1 MDERSSNEPV
11 IDPEEILEGIQEWV
25 EIETPSHLG
34 EEVNKLVDVV
44 EKSVQALGA
53 EVIRVPGRDGYG
65 DILKARTSWGHPG
78 EEKGILVLS
87 HLDTVHPMGII
98 EDPLPWRREGDH
110 VQGPGIYDMKAGA
123 HMAYYA
129 YQHLV
134 RQGKSSKLP
143 ITFLYIPE
151 EEVGSPTSQAMIEDE
166 AKKHKYV
173 LVTEP
178 ARDGNKC
185 VTERRGSGRFEIRTI
200 GQQAHSG
207 MRHQDGRSAILEM
220 ARQIVD
226 IEAMTDYEKGV
237 TLNVGEIQGGTG
249 INVVP
254 GECIIGVDLR
264 MPTAELAEEYVDKM
278 LNLKSYNEDV
288 ELIVTGGLNRPPYQ
302 KDEGIAALYEHA
314 RGLAAEIGFDLQD
327 TATGGGSDGNFTAAL
342 GIPTLDGL
350 GADGHGAHTLDETI
364 YFSSIEPMTKLW
376 VRLFETLE

>member
-1 MDERSSNEPV
+1 MEERTSNEPV
-11 IDPEEILEGIQEWV
+11 IDPEEILEGIKTWV
-25 EIETPSHLG
+25 DIETPSHLG

-44 EKSVQALGA
+44 EESMQALGA
-53 EVIRVPGRDGYG
+53 EIVRVPGRDGFG

-78 EEKGILVLS
+78 EQPGILVLS

-98 EDPLPWRREGDH
+98 DDPLPWKREGDH

-129 YQHLV
+129 YQHLI
-134 RQGKSSKLP
+134 RQGRASKLP

-151 EEVGSPTSQAMIEDE
+151 EEVGRPTSQAMIEDE

-185 VTERRGSGRFEIRTI
+185 VTERKGSGRFEVRTV
-200 GQQAHSG
+200 GRQAHSG
-207 MRHQDGRSAILEM
+207 LRHQDGRSAILEM

-264 MPTAELAEEYVDKM
+264 MPTPELAEEYVDKI
-278 LNLKSYNEDV
+278 LNLKAYNPDV
-288 ELIVTGGLNRPPYQ
+288 ELEVTGGLNRPPYK

-342 GIPTLDGL
+342 GVPTLDGL

>member
-11 IDPEEILEGIQEWV
+11 IDPEEILEGIQRWV

-129 YQHLV
+129 FQHLV

-278 LNLKSYNEDV
+278 LNLKPYNENV

-302 KDEGIAALYEHA
+302 KDEGIAALYGHA

-350 GADGHGAHTLDETI
+350 GADGHGAHTLYETI

>member
-1 MDERSSNEPV
+1 MDERASNEPV
-11 IDPEEILEGIQEWV
+11 IDPEEILAGIKTWV
-25 EIETPSHLG
+25 EIETPSHEG

-44 EKSVQALGA
+44 EESMQALGA
-53 EVIRVPGRDGYG
+53 EIVRVPGRDGFG
-65 DILKARTSWGHPG
+65 DILKAKTSWGHPG
-78 EEKGILVLS
+78 EAPGILVLS
-87 HLDTVHPMGII
+87 HLDTVHPMGLID
-98 EDPLPWRREGDH
+98 EVLPWKREGDH

-143 ITFLYIPE
+143 ITFLYVPE

-185 VTERRGSGRFEIRTI
+185 VTERKGSGRFEIRTI
-200 GQQAHSG
+200 GRQSHSG
-207 MRHQDGRSAILEM
+207 LRHQDGRSAILEM

-226 IEAMTDYEKGV
+226 IEAMTNYDIGI
-237 TLNVGEIQGGTG
+237 TLNVGEIRGGTG
-249 INVVP
+249 VNVVP
-254 GECIIGVDLR
+254 GECVIGVDLR
-264 MPTAELAEEYVDKM
+264 MPTPELAEEYVGKI
-278 LNLKSYNEDV
+278 LNLKPYNPDV
-288 ELIVTGGLNRPPYQ
+288 TLEVTGGLNRPPYK
-302 KDEGIAALYEHA
+302 KDAGIAALYEHA

>member
-1 MDERSSNEPV
+1 MDERTSNEPV
-11 IDPEEILEGIQEWV
+11 IDPEEILEGIKTWV
-25 EIETPSHLG
+25 DIETPSHLG
-34 EEVNKLVDVV
+34 EEVNKLVDLV
-44 EKSVQALGA
+44 EKSMQALGT
-53 EVIRVPGRDGYG
+53 EIIRVPGRDGYG
-65 DILKARTSWGHPG
+65 DILKAKTSWGHPG

-87 HLDTVHPMGII
+87 HLDTVHPMDTIN
-98 EDPLPWRREGDH
+98 DPLPWKREGDH

-129 YQHLV
+129 FQHLV

-143 ITFLYIPE
+143 ITFLYVPE

-185 VTERRGSGRFEIRTI
+185 VTERKGSGRFQIRAL
-200 GQQAHSG
+200 GRQAHSG
-207 MRHQDGRSAILEM
+207 LRHQDGRSAILEI
-220 ARQIVD
+220 ARQVVD
-226 IEAMTDYEKGV
+226 IETMTDYDKGV

-254 GECIIGVDLR
+254 GECVIGIDLR
-264 MPTAELAEEYVDKM
+264 MPTPELAEEYVDKI
-278 LNLKSYNEDV
+278 LNLKPYNSDV
-288 ELIVTGGLNRPPYQ
+288 ELEITGGLNRPPYK
-302 KDEGIAALYEHA
+302 KDEGIRALYEHA

-342 GIPTLDGL
+342 SIPTLDGL

>member
-1 MDERSSNEPV
+1 MDERTSNEPV
-11 IDPEEILEGIQEWV
+11 IDPEEILEGIKSWV
-25 EIETPSHLG
+25 DIETPSHLG
-34 EEVNKLVDVV
+34 EEVNKLVDLV
-44 EKSVQALGA
+44 EKSMQALGT
-53 EVIRVPGRDGYG
+53 EIIRVPGRDGYG
-65 DILKARTSWGHPG
+65 DILKAKTSWGRPG

-87 HLDTVHPMGII
+87 HLDTVHPMDTIN
-98 EDPLPWRREGDH
+98 DPLPWKREGNH

-129 YQHLV
+129 LQHLV

-143 ITFLYIPE
+143 ITFLYVPE

-185 VTERRGSGRFEIRTI
+185 VTERKGSGRFQVCTFGR
-200 GQQAHSG
+200 QAHSG
-207 MRHQDGRSAILEM
+207 LRHEDGRSAILEM
-220 ARQIVD
+220 ARQVVD
-226 IEAMTDYEKGV
+226 IETMTDYGKGV

-254 GECIIGVDLR
+254 GECVIGVDLR
-264 MPTAELAEEYVDKM
+264 MPTPELAEEYVNKI
-278 LNLKSYNEDV
+278 LNLKPYDPDV
-288 ELIVTGGLNRPPYQ
+288 ELEIIGGLNRPPYK
-302 KDEGIAALYEHA
+302 KDEGISTLYEHA

>member
-1 MDERSSNEPV
+1 MDTIN
-11 IDPEEILEGIQEWV
+11 
-25 EIETPSHLG
+25 
-34 EEVNKLVDVV
+34 
-44 EKSVQALGA
+44 
-53 EVIRVPGRDGYG
+53 
-65 DILKARTSWGHPG
+65 
-78 EEKGILVLS
+78 
-87 HLDTVHPMGII
+87 
-98 EDPLPWRREGDH
+98 DPLPWKRKGDH

-129 YQHLV
+129 FQHLV

-143 ITFLYIPE
+143 ITFLYVPE

-185 VTERRGSGRFEIRTI
+185 VTERKGSGRFQIRAL
-200 GQQAHSG
+200 GRQAHSG
-207 MRHQDGRSAILEM
+207 LRHQDGRSAILEI
-220 ARQIVD
+220 ARQVVD
-226 IEAMTDYEKGV
+226 IETMTDYDKGI

-254 GECIIGVDLR
+254 GECVIGIDLR
-264 MPTAELAEEYVDKM
+264 MPTPELAEEYVDKI
-278 LNLKSYNEDV
+278 LNLKPYNPDV
-288 ELIVTGGLNRPPYQ
+288 VLEITGGLNRPPYK
-302 KDEGIAALYEHA
+302 KDEGISALYEHA

-327 TATGGGSDGNFTAAL
+327 TSTGGGSDGNFTAAL
-342 GIPTLDGL
+342 SIPTLDGL